1 LKYSIIVWEDELV
14 HECPISLVKS
24 IQLQTIGKAL
34 MNTKENKYFEL
45 LENVT
50 ICYNIQAWKTAEGI
64 YLTQNNEALIL
75 QKVTDDIKVID
86 NLILAEMD
94 YHSINLLQTRTMLT
108 RQTNEKICQVYKT
121 FMNMYKKMDNEF
133 FIFNDFN
140 GNEAVLYTDQ
150 GQIFV
155 PNCIQISKIEIIEKT
170 ERCYEDFPALIKINN
185 QSIAVFLTNDLILK
199 QTETLRSCENNKHNL
214 HLPRLR
220 RILSILLIVKTH
232 F

>member
-1 LKYSIIVWEDELV
+1 
-14 HECPISLVKS
+14 
-24 IQLQTIGKAL
+24 
-34 MNTKENKYFEL
+34 
-45 LENVT
+45 LENSRRFFT
-50 ICYNIQAWKTAEGI
+50 F
-64 YLTQNNEALIL
+64 YLTQNDEALIL
-75 QKVTDDIKVID
+75 QKATDDIKVID

-94 YHSINLLQTRTMLT
+94 YHSINLFQAITMLT

-121 FMNMYKKMDNEF
+121 FINMYKKMDNEF
-133 FIFNDFN
+133 FILNDLN

-185 QSIAVFLTNDLILK
+185 QSIAVFLTNDLTLK
-199 QTETLRSCENNKHNL
+199 QTGTLRSCENNKHNL

-220 RILSILLIVKTH
+220 KILSKIGQNSFLEIESKFIHLRFNLHLNNSCEAFVNINTFSPLLQFICSVSRKPINS
-232 F
+232 